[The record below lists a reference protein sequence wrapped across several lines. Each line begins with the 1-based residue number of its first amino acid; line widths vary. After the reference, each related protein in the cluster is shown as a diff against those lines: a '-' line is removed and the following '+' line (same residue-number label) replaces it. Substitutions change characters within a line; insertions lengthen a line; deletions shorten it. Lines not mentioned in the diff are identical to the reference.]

1 MLDHDELLPEEQAHP
16 VLIQQLR
23 ASYQMRPE
31 EKQVLTRVHERLAQ
45 STHELPLLESVQQER
60 SVGMRQRVSPIS
72 PSSRTKIGQRWL
84 SRLNMLATVIIIGL
98 LISLLALTLFIAHH
112 TSTGGLLTNDI
123 HILLVPAD
131 KSSHPTDAEMATTS
145 ALLSQRFRSFG
156 LQSAQAR
163 VRTINGQPAIE
174 TDLPHFGGDEQ
185 QTINTLLETG
195 ILAFWDTGSQGV
207 AIVGTTFNPQQYLQY
222 NPGGQPSFTGR
233 DLDPQYLA
241 VTQDQAGRPQI
252 NCEMKDQAIHR
263 FQTYTADRIGNY
275 LTFALDGKVLE
286 SAIIE
291 SAIAGPFT
299 LNAAFTQQQAS
310 VLVSVLIS
318 GPLPV
323 SLKQVA

>member
-23 ASYQMRPE
+23 ATYQMRPE

-45 STHELPLLESVQQER
+45 SAHELPLLESVQEER

-72 PSSRTKIGQRWL
+72 PSSQTKIGQRWL
-84 SRLNMLATVIIIGL
+84 SRLNMLAAVIIIGL
-98 LISLLALTLFIAHH
+98 LISLLALTLSIVHH

-131 KSSHPTDAEMATTS
+131 KSSHPTHAEMATTS

-163 VRTINGQPAIE
+163 VLTINGQPAIE
-174 TDLPHFGGDEQ
+174 ADLPHFGGNEQ

-195 ILAFWDTGSQGV
+195 TLAFWDTGSQSV
-207 AIVGTTFNPQQYLQY
+207 AIGTTFNPQQYLQY

-252 NCEMKDQAIHR
+252 NCEMKAQAIHR
-263 FQTYTADRIGNY
+263 FQTYTADRIGIY
-275 LTFALDGKVLE
+275 LTITLDGKVLE
-286 SAIIE
+286 SATIE

-299 LNAAFTQQQAS
+299 LNGAFTQQRAS
-310 VLVSVLIS
+310 ALVSVLIS

-323 SLKQVA
+323 ALKQVA

>member
-23 ASYQMRPE
+23 TSYQMRPE

-60 SVGMRQRVSPIS
+60 SVGMRQRVSPNS
-72 PSSRTKIGQRWL
+72 PSSRTKSGQRWL
-84 SRLNMLATVIIIGL
+84 SRLNMLAAVMIIGL
-98 LISLLALTLFIAHH
+98 LISLLVLTLSIAHH
-112 TSTGGLLTNDI
+112 TGTGGLLTNDI

-131 KSSHPTDAEMATTS
+131 KSSHPTPAEMATTS
-145 ALLSQRFRSFG
+145 ALLSQRFGSFG

-163 VRTINGQPAIE
+163 VLTINGQPAIKV
-174 TDLPHFGGDEQ
+174 DLPHFGGDEQ

-195 ILAFWDTGSQGV
+195 MLAFWDTGSQGV

-233 DLDPQYLA
+233 DLDPQNLA

-252 NCEMKDQAIHR
+252 NCEMKDQAIQR
-263 FQTYTADRIGNY
+263 FQTYTADRIGSY
-275 LTFALDGKVLE
+275 LTITLDGKVLE

-299 LNAAFTQQQAS
+299 LNAAFTQQRAS
-310 VLVSVLIS
+310 ALVSVLIS

-323 SLKQVA
+323 ALKQVA